1 VALLLDGYVFAMLA
15 FSDGLA
21 PSREAGSKHH
31 PVNAHPGWRGRGGNI
46 RGERLFLA
54 VIPRNGFTC
63 IPRISKRPRKGGF
76 MTIRRTMFAALA
88 ASVLALSLGTATEA
102 ATVTL
107 GFDDP
112 VPAPLSLNADSP
124 GIVNGNCVD
133 ASCLGV
139 NSESPATLSTTDSS
153 TFSVSSF
160 WFQLL
165 GNPRI

>member
-1 VALLLDGYVFAMLA
+1 
-15 FSDGLA
+15 
-21 PSREAGSKHH
+21 
-31 PVNAHPGWRGRGGNI
+31 
-46 RGERLFLA
+46 
-54 VIPRNGFTC
+54 
-63 IPRISKRPRKGGF
+63 